1 MTDFTDHLASI
12 EGELS
17 KERGPFVLFALLAHE
32 DLPDRWD
39 LMVSAPWIDSK
50 DAIVDDLVAR
60 IASKAGREEL
70 INLSR
75 IVVAAPN
82 DPAVVAFN
90 KAFRAEHKRLDIR
103 DSVLFNQPIKHAI
116 VITSRRPD
124 VLVNR

>member
-1 MTDFTDHLASI
+1 MIDFVEHVAAV

-39 LMVSAPWIDSK
+39 LMVSAPWIESK
-50 DAIVDDLVAR
+50 DVIVEDLVNR

-75 IVVAAPN
+75 IVVAEPN
-82 DPAVVAFN
+82 NPAVIAFN
-90 KAFRAEHKRLDIR
+90 KAVRAEHKRLEFRDDI
-103 DSVLFNQPIKHAI
+103 LFGQPVKHAI

-124 VLVNR
+124 VLVSR